1 LTGPRN
7 LRREPMAEKLA
18 RIDAIGG
25 PDTDSN
31 YPLGWAMASN
41 TPLRRYKFNT
51 HGAGYPAPAGIGTQ
65 MTTQGTICTVR
76 NRLIAGGQSLLRT
89 CLWSTVRPGGG
100 GYKK

>member
-1 LTGPRN
+1 
-7 LRREPMAEKLA
+7 MAEKLA

-65 MTTQGTICTVR
+65 MTTQGTICKVR
-76 NRLIAGGQSLLRT
+76 NRLTAGGRWIRT
-89 CLWSTVRPGGG
+89 LGPPSTVSSVHPTLSAI
-100 GYKK
+100 